1 MFWVQGES
9 WKGKRDKE
17 KARKEKEKRE
27 AGARRGSRRDKETS
41 NTKYLRPKRAE
52 QAPFGRTRGKRR
64 TRASTSKHKA
74 QKPKRASRWPQL
86 PPPLPLPL
94 HPLPLHTHNVRR
106 NKLLGGERS
115 GRVECARQHSGDLA
129 PRKEGE
135 GEAGEGARRR
145 GRVAE
150 EAGKEVGRGTQLH
163 SWSAHFLCCLASPR
177 PRLLPPSLPQSGD
190 LCTCARKRLL
200 RPRNSGRRMFL
211 PSRRPSGDSMNKNRR
226 HAHAR
231 TLKIL
236 TRCVVAGHSPLQVTA
251 PTSLPRS
258 QRERE
263 RGEGGA
269 CAPCKR

>member
-1 MFWVQGES
+1 M
-9 WKGKRDKE
+9 
-17 KARKEKEKRE
+17 
-27 AGARRGSRRDKETS
+27 
-41 NTKYLRPKRAE
+41 
-52 QAPFGRTRGKRR
+52 
-64 TRASTSKHKA
+64 
-74 QKPKRASRWPQL
+74 
-86 PPPLPLPL
+86 
-94 HPLPLHTHNVRR
+94 
-106 NKLLGGERS
+106 
-115 GRVECARQHSGDLA
+115 
-129 PRKEGE
+129 
-135 GEAGEGARRR
+135 
-145 GRVAE
+145 AE

-211 PSRRPSGDSMNKNRR
+211 PSRRPSGDSMNEKRR

-263 RGEGGA
+263 RGEGCM
-269 CAPCKR
+269 CALQKVKRASPRRRERPFAGREEGKDARSRFQSDRPATWTLHPATRLSWNCQVKLTNKNEKIRNCDKPRIMSCSSGHMRAQSP